1 MFLNFYRYISMF
13 CVFLQNFCDGNNMRW
28 EEDLYF
34 SALKHY
40 CTKNIYIYIYIF
52 YHHVLLKAPE
62 QNSLSLTLFF
72 SYFLLF
78 RFFIIIFRQN
88 VYLKCHQ
95 NTRLN

>member
-1 MFLNFYRYISMF
+1 MFLNSYRYILMF

-40 CTKNIYIYIYIF
+40 CTKKKIYIYIF

-62 QNSLSLTLFF
+62 QNSLSLTLLFLFF
-72 SYFLLF
+72 LRFVFLL
-78 RFFIIIFRQN
+78 
-88 VYLKCHQ
+88 
-95 NTRLN
+95 